1 MRFIESFKPGEEV
14 TSFFL
19 VGGKSIRDSRQGRPF
34 LELTLKDSSGSI
46 GAKYWDVPEDLAL
59 SVNPGDYV
67 KVMGRVELFN
77 EVLQLIIKRIRH
89 VEDGDRT
96 QGFDETLLFESTG
109 RDIEAMWEEL
119 LSIAGGLAAP
129 LGELV
134 SGILTDY
141 QERMRLWP
149 GARQIHHPFLGGL
162 LEHTLSVAR
171 SCEYFSEKYEVDR
184 DLLVAGGILHDLGKL
199 LELTIEGGLDY
210 TVEGK
215 LIGHMVLGRD
225 LIRDKAREIAEFP
238 RETLLR
244 LEHMVLSHQGQL
256 EWKSPVVPMS
266 LEALILHY
274 ADDLDAKV
282 NIFRRAIDQDRG
294 EGPFTEWHRVLQ
306 REIFKGLPPEAEGEE
321 E

>member
-1 MRFIESFKPGEEV
+1 MQLIETFKPGEEV

-34 LELTLKDSSGSI
+34 LELSLKDCSGSI
-46 GAKYWDVPEDLAL
+46 QAKLWDVPEDLAQ

-77 EVLQLIIKRIRH
+77 EVSQFIIKRIRH
-89 VEDGDRT
+89 VEEGDWS
-96 QGFDETLLFESTG
+96 QGFDETYLFESTEG
-109 RDIEAMWEEL
+109 DVEAMWEEL
-119 LSIAGGLAAP
+119 LSMAGGLAPP

-134 SGILTDY
+134 RGILTDY
-141 QERMRLWP
+141 QEKMRLWP
-149 GARQIHHPFLGGL
+149 GARNIHHPFLGGL
-162 LEHTLSVAR
+162 LEHTLSVAK
-171 SCEYFSEKYEVDR
+171 SCEYFSEKYGVER

-215 LIGHMVLGRD
+215 LMGHMVLGRD
-225 LIRDKAREIAEFP
+225 LVRDKAREIAEFP
-238 RETLLR
+238 QETLLR

-282 NIFRRAIDQDRG
+282 NIVKRAIAQDRG
-294 EGPFTEWHRVLQ
+294 GGPFTEWHRVLQ
-306 REIFKGLPPEAEGEE
+306 REIFKGLPPQTEAEEE
-321 E
+321 